1 MIESLRHL
9 RKRIIPRCQQQD
21 GYNGF
26 IALGNRETGKVIAI
40 SLWESERALQA
51 TEEEANRLRAEAAE
65 ATGEAMAGV
74 ESYEAPLLELRDWWV
89 EKNSKAAAD
98 GPFDGPTSKT
108 FLRNCF
114 AKPR

>member
-9 RKRIIPRCQQQD
+9 RERIIPRCQQQD

-74 ESYEAPLLELRDWWV
+74 ESYEAPLLELRLASGERDRGLM
-89 EKNSKAAAD
+89 D
-98 GPFDGPTSKT
+98 RLTG
-108 FLRNCF
+108 R
-114 AKPR
+114 